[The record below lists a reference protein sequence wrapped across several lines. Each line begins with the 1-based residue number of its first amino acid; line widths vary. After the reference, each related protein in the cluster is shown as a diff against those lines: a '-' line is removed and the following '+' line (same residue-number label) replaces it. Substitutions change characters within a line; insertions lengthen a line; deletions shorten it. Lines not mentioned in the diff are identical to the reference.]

1 MKTFMTLTCLYLAVF
16 LLVGSFCCVHLAVFL
31 LAGSLALTCLHLAVL
46 QLAGSLALAR
56 LHLVFLLARSP
67 SMGSVSA
74 ALWTH

>member
-1 MKTFMTLTCLYLAVF
+1 
-16 LLVGSFCCVHLAVFL
+16 
-31 LAGSLALTCLHLAVL
+31 
-46 QLAGSLALAR
+46 LAGSLALAR